1 MIGTDGAGRRWSWHA
16 RAGGAAPVEVALLLP
31 VLMLLLLGVL
41 AAARVTE
48 PLLGVTAVARE
59 AARAGALADNADDA
73 DRAARAR
80 GEQVVRVTA
89 STSVRLSDVPLLHAS
104 DLRLQRTHAEVV
116 GLWRAVAGQG
126 S

>member
-1 MIGTDGAGRRWSWHA
+1 M
-16 RAGGAAPVEVALLLP
+16 LLP
-31 VLMLLLLGVL
+31 VLLLLLLGVL

-59 AARAGALADNADDA
+59 AARAGALADNANDA
-73 DRAARAR
+73 ARAARAR
-80 GEQVVRVTA
+80 GEQVARDYGLRDVTIDADVSGFGPSGQVRVTA
-89 STSVRLSDVPLLHAS
+89 STSVRLSDVPLLQAR